1 MKKFNVNLSTI
12 TEGYYPAWGET
23 EDIEI
28 ELSDHEDLEKVI
40 AELKYDFIHALI
52 ANNSDYSFSDRLGYD
67 IAKRDIH
74 MTVETYAE
82 EIDWK

>member
-12 TEGYYPAWGET
+12 TEGYYPAWGEC
-23 EDIEI
+23 ENVEI
-28 ELSDHEDLEKVI
+28 EVDSHEDLETII
-40 AELKYDFIHALI
+40 ADIKHDFIHALI
-52 ANNSDYSFSDRLGYD
+52 ANNSDYSFSNREGYD

-82 EIDWK
+82 EIEE